1 MTGSSPVI
9 FLITTWPTVMQLICT
24 NCQAP
29 STEQITVRLIYP
41 SQGHEMLFDAH
52 TEGFRA
58 LGMLFDAHTEGFRA
72 LGGSPT
78 QQDHTEREGV

>member
-1 MTGSSPVI
+1 
-9 FLITTWPTVMQLICT
+9 LITTWPTVMQLICT

-58 LGMLFDAHTEGFRA
+58 LGGI
-72 LGGSPT
+72 PT
-78 QQDHTEREGV
+78 QQDHTERASRTLAP